1 MSTIARLPQAKPL
14 PAAPRT
20 NSNCEIA
27 AQAIVTG
34 PQDTTVQATQP
45 IVGTSQGQIAVRVGR
60 LLIYV
65 TDRQSLESFAS
76 AWREAETLA
85 EQAFGPVLPPPAY
98 RPRNSRV
105 R

>member
-1 MSTIARLPQAKPL
+1 MSTVTRLPQPNLL
-14 PAAPRT
+14 PARPRT
-20 NSNCEIA
+20 TSGFEVA

-45 IVGTSQGQIAVRVGR
+45 LVGTSHGQIAVRVGR
-60 LLIYV
+60 VLVYV
-65 TDRQSLESFAS
+65 VDREALESFAS

-85 EQAFGPVLPPPAY
+85 DQAFGPTLPPPTY